1 MADLRCTIALRPSK
15 NPASGRAPPFQLVQ
29 GRIAVPELRAQSQRM
44 WCAALLVGWIGT
56 MTASSAFAAEE
67 AALSFYQRKQI
78 RIFTMGSPGG
88 GYDIYTRTVGA
99 FLERKLGAKVIP
111 TNEPAAGG
119 MIAMNR
125 MLNAPPDGLTLLLTG
140 GEGLVTAQL
149 YGLSGVNYDVRKQV
163 WLARVSGEDKVAVV
177 GPPSAIRTV
186 PDMQKL
192 DKPALWAGSG
202 KADNNSDFSAIM
214 CYALGAK
221 CKIILGYKGTGD
233 MNIAIQRGEVDGRVI
248 SDEAAAL
255 YGPSSGMRVVT
266 TLARERSEKFPDVP
280 TVFEGAQLTPA
291 AARLIDWRAGIA
303 GLGRVILVTP
313 GTPAD
318 RVDLLRKVLA
328 DILRDPAYVAEVKK
342 VNLAA
347 GYASAAEVQAGVER
361 AMTTLD
367 EKGLAEMKEITLER
381 YY

>member
-1 MADLRCTIALRPSK
+1 MKSPLYALV
-15 NPASGRAPPFQLVQ
+15 AATLV
-29 GRIAVPELRAQSQRM
+29 
-44 WCAALLVGWIGT
+44 AALP
-56 MTASSAFAAEE
+56 ARAADD
-67 AALSFYQRKQI
+67 AALAFYQGKQI
-78 RIFTMGSPGG
+78 RFFTMGSPGG
-88 GYDIYTRTVGA
+88 GYDTYTRTVGA
-99 FLERKLGAKVIP
+99 FLEKKLGAKVIP
-111 TNEPAAGG
+111 TNEAAAGG

-125 MLNAPPDGLTLLLTG
+125 TINAAPDGLTLLLTG
-140 GEGLVTAQL
+140 GEALVTAQL

-177 GPPSAIRTV
+177 GPPSPYKTV
-186 PDMQKL
+186 ADMQKS
-192 DKPALWAGSG
+192 DKPAVWAGSG

-214 CYALGAK
+214 CHALGVK
-221 CKIILGYKGTGD
+221 CKIIVGYKGTGD

-248 SDEAAAL
+248 SDESAAL

-266 TLARERSEKFPDVP
+266 TLARKRSAKFPEVP
-280 TVFEGAQLTPA
+280 TVFEAGQLAPA
-291 AARLIDWRAGIA
+291 AARLLDWRASIA

-318 RVDLLRKVLA
+318 RVELLRKLLA
-328 DILRDPAYVAEVKK
+328 DILRDPAFVAEVQK

-347 GYASAAEVQAGVER
+347 GYATADEVGTTVEK

-367 EKGLAEMKEITLER
+367 DKGLAEMREITLER

>member
-1 MADLRCTIALRPSK
+1 MPALAAHVSR
-15 NPASGRAPPFQLVQ
+15 V
-29 GRIAVPELRAQSQRM
+29 
-44 WCAALLVGWIGT
+44 WCAGLLVGAIGA
-56 MTASSAFAAEE
+56 TAATSAFAAEE
-67 AALSFYQRKQI
+67 AALAFYQGKQI

-88 GYDIYTRTVGA
+88 GYDTYTRTVGA
-99 FLERKLGAKVIP
+99 FLERKLGARVIP

-125 MLNAPPDGLTLLLTG
+125 TLNAPPDGLTLLLTG
-140 GEGLVTAQL
+140 GEALVTAQL

-177 GPPSAIRTV
+177 GPPSRIGAV
-186 PDMQKL
+186 ADMQQV

-233 MNIAIQRGEVDGRVI
+233 MNLAIQRGEVDGRVI

-255 YGPSSGMRVVT
+255 YGSGSGMRVIT
-266 TLARERSEKFPDVP
+266 TLARTRSEKFPDVP
-280 TVFEGAQLTPA
+280 TVFEAAKLSPG
-291 AARLIDWRAGIA
+291 AARLLDWRAGIS

-313 GTPAD
+313 GTPQD
-318 RVDLLRKVLA
+318 RIDLLRKALGEVLQ
-328 DILRDPAYVAEVKK
+328 DPAYIAEVQKL
-342 VNLAA
+342 NLAA
-347 GYASAAEVQAGVER
+347 GYASAEDVRQTVER

-367 EKGLAEMKEITLER
+367 DKDLAEMKDIALER